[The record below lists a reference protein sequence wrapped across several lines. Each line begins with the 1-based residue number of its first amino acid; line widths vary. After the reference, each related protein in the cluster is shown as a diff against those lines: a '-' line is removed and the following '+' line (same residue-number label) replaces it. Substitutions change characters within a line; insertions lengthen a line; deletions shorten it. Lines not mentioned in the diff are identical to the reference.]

1 MDELII
7 FIVAFFPFSIVFYF
21 IYTVIKGNGGS
32 KGITEEYTSKSGVI
46 RTAKKSREE
55 HIVWIGWLT
64 LICIVQCA
72 LKSLLRI
79 EREN

>member
-55 HIVWIGWLT
+55 HIV
-64 LICIVQCA
+64 
-72 LKSLLRI
+72 
-79 EREN
+79 